1 MTLMKAVTPP
11 RSLHSLLRDF
21 LHYFTL
27 ALPSLLL
34 VGSLAACS
42 TETISTTAFTQLN
55 PETGKISEDEL
66 LDVGVAI
73 FEPGLDDIPSK
84 RAELTFADVR
94 MAETQY
100 MSHQLVQT
108 LQSSGAWGTVRVIPN
123 DLSNTD
129 VAVHGTILQSD
140 GQTLIVKVAVKDATG
155 QQWYEKEYK
164 EVVGKYS
171 YDPRRRQMEDPFLG
185 LYNRIANDMLAF
197 RKKNLDRNELLSI
210 RTISR
215 ILFARS
221 FAPQAFDQYLTTS
234 SRGLVKLN
242 RLPAADDPM
251 LKRIDTIRER
261 DYLYVDA
268 LQEYY
273 GNFSKQMQGPYNDF
287 RNRSYAE
294 VVKYDKLRSEATRN
308 MVLGVAA
315 IVGGLYA
322 MGRNDSNVNNVGFGA
337 LLGGGYLIKD
347 SFNKKDEAQM
357 QAEALA
363 ELGNSM
369 GSEIAPHTID
379 LEEHVVTLKGNVQ
392 EQYKQWREILA
403 DIYTT
408 EIGDLSAAAA
418 KAAPKN

>member
-1 MTLMKAVTPP
+1 MKAAPP
-11 RSLHSLLRDF
+11 SRWHHSLLRLY

-34 VGSLAACS
+34 VGSLTACS
-42 TETISTTAFTQLN
+42 TQTISTTAFTQLTA
-55 PETGKISEDEL
+55 ETGKLNEDEL
-66 LDVGVAI
+66 LDVGVTV

-84 RAELTFADVR
+84 REELTFADVR

-100 MSHQLVQT
+100 AAYQLVQT

-123 DLSNTD
+123 DQSNTD

-140 GQTLIVKVAVKDATG
+140 GQTMLVKVSVKDASG

-171 YDPRRRQMEDPFLG
+171 YDPRQRRTEDAFLG
-185 LYNRIANDMLAF
+185 LYNRIANDMLAY
-197 RKKNLDRNELLSI
+197 RKKNLDRNGLLSI

-215 ILFARS
+215 LLFARS

-234 SRGLVKLN
+234 GRGQIKLN
-242 RLPAADDPM
+242 RLPSADDPM

-273 GNFSKQMQGPYNDF
+273 GNFARQMQGPYNDF
-287 RNRSYAE
+287 RSRSYAE
-294 VVKYDKLRSEATRN
+294 IIKYDKLKSEATRN

-322 MGRNDSNVNNVGFGA
+322 LGRNDANVNNVGLGA

-357 QAEALA
+357 QAQSLA

-369 GSEIAPHTID
+369 GAEIAPHTID
-379 LEEHVVTLKGNVQ
+379 LDEHVVTLKGNVQ

-403 DIYTT
+403 DIYST
-408 EIGDLSAAAA
+408 EIGDLSASAA
-418 KAAPKN
+418 KPAPKPGL